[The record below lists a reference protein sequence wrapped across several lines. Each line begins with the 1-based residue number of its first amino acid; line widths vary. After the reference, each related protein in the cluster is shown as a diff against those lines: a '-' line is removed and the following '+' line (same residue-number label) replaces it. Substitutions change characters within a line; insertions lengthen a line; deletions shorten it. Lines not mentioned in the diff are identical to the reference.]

1 MSPQPKHTRRHES
14 SGREYEDGEPFRPYG
29 VAIMIVAIIG
39 AILLIL
45 SARSGTSCAGEQT
58 VKIYPGDSLT
68 YMILS
73 NVDGSNERSTSLE
86 NIISMVSADQPEL
99 GRGLKDG
106 ETVTLP
112 KSCSG
117 NNFSSGWDRGQ

>member
-29 VAIMIVAIIG
+29 VAITIVAIIG
-39 AILLIL
+39 IILILLV
-45 SARSGTSCAGEQT
+45 SRSGTSCTGEQT
-58 VKIYPGDSLT
+58 VKVYPGDSLT

-73 NVDGSNERSTSLE
+73 NVDGSNDRSVSLE
-86 NIISMVSADQPEL
+86 DIITMVTADQPVL
-99 GRGLKDG
+99 GQGLKDG

-112 KSCSG
+112 DSCSG
-117 NNFSSGWDRGQ
+117 NNFSSGWNQD